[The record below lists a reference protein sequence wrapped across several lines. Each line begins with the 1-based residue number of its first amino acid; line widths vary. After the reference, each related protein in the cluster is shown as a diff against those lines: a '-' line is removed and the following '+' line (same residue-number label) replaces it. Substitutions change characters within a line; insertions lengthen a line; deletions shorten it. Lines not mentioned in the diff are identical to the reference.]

1 MDPILRR
8 RAGKG
13 QGSEESIAEPGQQ
26 QLVVSIEGAE
36 VVRDVSREVEL
47 EAGPLQIG
55 DGAEGA
61 AEGHVT
67 ESVSEITAGAAE
79 TLGVQMN
86 PFWSQKIQDE
96 ARLAAARPAHL
107 DETASDSTEMRQ
119 LEETALPVPK
129 SSPVSFGPSHV
140 GSGIQGAT
148 SASSASVE
156 NQQAPGLRPGERR
169 ILTEMKDLMETIMKQ
184 NAELSEQNTGLR
196 QRIDKLE
203 EEKASSQQ
211 AWRSGF
217 GVTSDRDAAVALGG
231 IQWGDEVR
239 HGEGDDLGRDPWEGQ
254 DVLNLPFPP
263 GRDPFNPGDRT
274 FWNLPTLEGVHLP
287 SPATRAGDWLA
298 QIRPLLCD
306 LSEWSQLW
314 WSRVEWEAQAL
325 YRQWSRAPAI
335 QKGMIQPRLSVELT
349 HVKLRRLESRAYGML
364 QSAVPQAI
372 RDELL
377 ATRSLHCVGL
387 LFQILKV
394 YAPGG
399 LQERAQVLTELTN
412 LGHAKSASDVVN
424 ALRAWS
430 RCHARA
436 VSMGV
441 MVPDPALILRGVDS
455 LVDSLS
461 RKAANA
467 QVAFRLSVARNQ
479 LQIDHHPSMVSVIE
493 YMRVLQSEW
502 EQVSVSGQEATS
514 GPPKVARMDTD
525 QGNGGKD
532 GAAHTGDKGDKGGK
546 GAKGEGKKGEKGETA
561 PKELETFQSDRM
573 QQALALRALNLGA
586 RSDSV
591 DFADCAWGSEKEV
604 LEWLRG
610 QFRDWPEHL
619 LRRALP
625 ARCDS
630 APEGSHAFMS
640 MNRRHRR
647 AVERADTVVLHLFSG
662 SEKGLQVEGLGS
674 KTVILRVDER
684 VKRDILDE
692 KTYSWLASLC
702 SSGKVSA
709 VVACP
714 PSNTFKPV
722 WSDVEKDFKRLRG
735 PTRDQRFGLLGNS
748 QAEQEWADDQTVM
761 LLRTLTLHHLA
772 HEARAEGCMV
782 AIQHPE
788 GTGRVVSGPGE
799 PEQVSCGWWH
809 WPELDAEHLGWY
821 RASYEVCSDHHRGRR
836 AAKAIL
842 TNSWVLYTTLHAR
855 TEWREI
861 QGDPSAQWQP
871 SVLHAVG
878 HAIQVWKKETVRDRD
893 ERLSEDQAA
902 LKALTKEEIEFREH
916 CEKDHII
923 FRKDCKV
930 CLQAAMRGP
939 RHIRQKYQHSNALC
953 LNLDLIGPWIPGRDH
968 ALSAPARHILV
979 ATLGVPVFRDGNPL
993 PLQPEDKKE
1002 EKEGLREGEGSE
1014 DREEDDASKEAGGIG
1029 EWVIEDESEK
1039 ECEGEEEPLSEEEY
1053 KRLCEEQDEKWRT
1066 IAQDLKDPVELHE
1079 LTFAEPLVSK
1089 KVTVQSRAWSR
1100 KTPYAPRAVS
1110 GITLCPAAN
1119 ISGCTVVLIPG
1130 NDEEDAKFHVAPVM
1144 YRNVKDQVAFEA
1156 EEILDEPAPAPARRI
1171 TGKRQ
1176 PLVAHVSVG
1185 GESGLEKGSFDVGFE
1200 VGHGKKEANLLNAPL
1215 NSADFHDPGV
1225 AVPVIAPPSS
1235 ATDAHDARLRPAGN
1249 ADDADDARFRVFP
1262 VWGGPNREKAD
1273 DARDAHSSNSESL
1286 GESYTLDQS
1295 EAVAAELLSRGNMIA
1310 REDVESLLSK
1320 SLFEWKPK
1328 TRQCDLQAT
1337 EAKGWTLGSYAYGTQ
1352 VGVNLKLLRDCEFPL
1367 PPHAGRNSYA
1377 AEDSPVAESG
1387 SRAENSP
1394 VAEKRPCAEDSQG
1407 GTSMFVERCLDEA
1420 ELDQLLH
1427 EHVVLRKFL
1436 LEQHKHMQEEVT
1448 VAASQGWEALTR
1460 PLNDIHQ
1467 WIEDAEH
1474 WLLWQD
1480 AEQLR
1485 KSGNVSSDEKVVLEA
1500 RLKSLGVPS
1509 SPPYPVESD
1518 EQPWFGLYDEEDPS
1532 QGSGG
1537 VGNEKTRN
1545 YPHGEPVHPSAWEA
1559 EPAQPLQ
1566 TITVSHQEVLRN
1578 LEDWKGSIGDELGNV
1593 FDVHQAMRRR
1603 SESELQ
1609 AFKDAG
1615 EILEIIPSKALFQKK
1630 GGSGRHKCRVVA
1642 CGNYAEGSKTKS
1654 RDRKLQ
1660 CYAGGADSL
1669 SLRCHL
1675 RAAGHRAHT
1684 EAWRTSGADI
1694 RTAFLL
1700 APLRQQNKRIIL
1712 RPPTVLKQAGCVAEG
1727 EYWEITGALYGL
1739 QDSPADWAVYRDE
1752 TLPTIPI
1759 VYNGQTTYL
1768 KQSKYDPNLWLLR
1781 CPESS
1786 KLIAALT
1793 IYVDDLLLSGTAEAS
1808 EAVWSGIKA
1817 KWRISEPDYADQGH
1831 AITFCGFEIEQKSDG
1846 IHIGQSKYIQ
1856 TLLDKYPE
1864 VQGTVSCPY
1873 AKENDN
1879 SDCKPQDSVEKL
1891 RNAQSIVGELLW
1903 VATRTRPDLVFGV
1916 SRIGQ
1921 LVTRDVDQAI
1931 QRGEDMIRYLRA
1943 TKDQELVYGLP
1954 GKGHGPGNQ
1963 LPVERDF
1970 NLIEVFADASFCP
1983 GTDRS
1988 QTGIILMWG
1997 NAPVG
2002 WMSMRQPCASLS
2014 TAEAELQSSLDGMTL
2029 AEGLHGLLAELAEA
2043 PQQTFLYTDNVG
2055 ACTVL
2060 TLPQG
2065 AWRTRHLRLK
2075 AAWFLEQ
2082 LEYSKFRVYHAPGQ
2096 FMLGDLCTKALVGP
2110 RVKELLK
2117 MMNVSV
2123 VPSSVDGGESHAV
2136 KKATKAESGVGSGNV
2151 ISGGAEKALKA
2162 VTAASLLH
2170 GALSKLVKVQIELEP
2185 EERVQLEDNISVLK
2199 LACGALLLVGLT
2211 VLATWKCMQHIP
2223 RIRAVRESSDTSSE
2237 WSHVQ
2242 SEPEGPDKDED
2253 DDEDETGLVVS
2264 DIVGSGSR
2272 YLTSPEHPFFLRHA
2286 HLSMKKWHWQLLHE
2300 SCHATAWGL
2309 VVLRNFALKY
2319 TANVHLGDGIATTT
2333 CFLLRAFTTHHIRA
2347 MFQLARLMELETQGG
2362 AAIRLYSATE

>member
-36 VVRDVSREVEL
+36 AVRDVSREVEL

-349 HVKLRRLESRAYGML
+349 HVRLRRLESRAYGML

-561 PKELETFQSDRM
+561 PKAGGGATHPLRTAAEDEWCRVTHPVRGLLNTNLEGNCPVVDEFLCLELIEELETFQSDRM

-772 HEARAEGCMV
+772 HEAR
-782 AIQHPE
+782 
-788 GTGRVVSGPGE
+788 PGE

-809 WPELDAEHLGWY
+809 WPEL
-821 RASYEVCSDHHRGRR
+821 
-836 AAKAIL
+836 AIL

-1089 KVTVQSRAWSR
+1089 K
-1100 KTPYAPRAVS
+1100 
-1110 GITLCPAAN
+1110 
-1119 ISGCTVVLIPG
+1119 
-1130 NDEEDAKFHVAPVM
+1130 
-1144 YRNVKDQVAFEA
+1144 A

-1171 TGKRQ
+1171 TGLVMARKKRIC
-1176 PLVAHVSVG
+1176 LMH
-1185 GESGLEKGSFDVGFE
+1185 
-1200 VGHGKKEANLLNAPL
+1200 
-1215 NSADFHDPGV
+1215 
-1225 AVPVIAPPSS
+1225 
-1235 ATDAHDARLRPAGN
+1235 
-1249 ADDADDARFRVFP
+1249 
-1262 VWGGPNREKAD
+1262 
-1273 DARDAHSSNSESL
+1273 HSTAQIFMIL
-1286 GESYTLDQS
+1286 G
-1295 EAVAAELLSRGNMIA
+1295 
-1310 REDVESLLSK
+1310 
-1320 SLFEWKPK
+1320 
-1328 TRQCDLQAT
+1328 
-1337 EAKGWTLGSYAYGTQ
+1337 
-1352 VGVNLKLLRDCEFPL
+1352 
-1367 PPHAGRNSYA
+1367 NSYA

-1485 KSGNVSSDEKVVLEA
+1485 KSGNVSSDEK
-1500 RLKSLGVPS
+1500 
-1509 SPPYPVESD
+1509 
-1518 EQPWFGLYDEEDPS
+1518 
-1532 QGSGG
+1532 
-1537 VGNEKTRN
+1537 
-1545 YPHGEPVHPSAWEA
+1545 
-1559 EPAQPLQ
+1559 
-1566 TITVSHQEVLRN
+1566 EVLRN

-1817 KWRISEPDYADQGH
+1817 K
-1831 AITFCGFEIEQKSDG
+1831 TFTVESSMVSRTDGLEGRSSKSKDR
-1846 IHIGQSKYIQ
+1846 
-1856 TLLDKYPE
+1856 E
-1864 VQGTVSCPY
+1864 
-1873 AKENDN
+1873 A
-1879 SDCKPQDSVEKL
+1879 SDCESVE
-1891 RNAQSIVGELLW
+1891 
-1903 VATRTRPDLVFGV
+1903 
-1916 SRIGQ
+1916 
-1921 LVTRDVDQAI
+1921 
-1931 QRGEDMIRYLRA
+1931 
-1943 TKDQELVYGLP
+1943 
-1954 GKGHGPGNQ
+1954 
-1963 LPVERDF
+1963 
-1970 NLIEVFADASFCP
+1970 
-1983 GTDRS
+1983 
-1988 QTGIILMWG
+1988 
-1997 NAPVG
+1997 
-2002 WMSMRQPCASLS
+2002 
-2014 TAEAELQSSLDGMTL
+2014 
-2029 AEGLHGLLAELAEA
+2029 
-2043 PQQTFLYTDNVG
+2043 YTV
-2055 ACTVL
+2055 
-2060 TLPQG
+2060 
-2065 AWRTRHLRLK
+2065 
-2075 AAWFLEQ
+2075 
-2082 LEYSKFRVYHAPGQ
+2082 Q
-2096 FMLGDLCTKALVGP
+2096 F
-2110 RVKELLK
+2110 
-2117 MMNVSV
+2117 
-2123 VPSSVDGGESHAV
+2123 
-2136 KKATKAESGVGSGNV
+2136 
-2151 ISGGAEKALKA
+2151 
-2162 VTAASLLH
+2162 
-2170 GALSKLVKVQIELEP
+2170 
-2185 EERVQLEDNISVLK
+2185 
-2199 LACGALLLVGLT
+2199 
-2211 VLATWKCMQHIP
+2211 
-2223 RIRAVRESSDTSSE
+2223 
-2237 WSHVQ
+2237 
-2242 SEPEGPDKDED
+2242 
-2253 DDEDETGLVVS
+2253 
-2264 DIVGSGSR
+2264 
-2272 YLTSPEHPFFLRHA
+2272 
-2286 HLSMKKWHWQLLHE
+2286 
-2300 SCHATAWGL
+2300 
-2309 VVLRNFALKY
+2309 
-2319 TANVHLGDGIATTT
+2319 
-2333 CFLLRAFTTHHIRA
+2333 
-2347 MFQLARLMELETQGG
+2347 
-2362 AAIRLYSATE
+2362 